1 MKDFTAL
8 LFLSFIFLEVPMAY
22 NESDEKSRILNEIRI
37 LETKIADLG
46 DREYEIA
53 MKHKMLNHRL
63 ADLRYELRL
72 IEENELKS

>member
-1 MKDFTAL
+1 
-8 LFLSFIFLEVPMAY
+8 MAY

-63 ADLRYELRL
+63 ADLRYELRQL
-72 IEENELKS
+72 DEKEQKN